1 MWAFL
6 SMAVI
11 SFALNLSEV
20 RTLYQEALD
29 DSDKADKLVSTTKGS
44 TQAIYKAYY
53 GAGLAFQAK
62 HSWNPATKLS
72 KASDAATQLNAAVK
86 AAPSDL
92 EVRFLRFAFESSV
105 PSMLSLSEHVA
116 EDKKWIL
123 ANKNTSHAMWS
134 VMKKFLK
141 GCSALTEA
149 EKKTL

>member
-1 MWAFL
+1 MWSTFGVL
-6 SMAVI
+6 LMTL
-11 SFALNLSEV
+11 ALNLTEV
-20 RTLYQEALD
+20 RTLYQAALD
-29 DSDKADKLVSTTKGS
+29 DSDKADELVKTTKGS

-72 KASDAATQLNAAVK
+72 KASDASTQLNAAVK

-92 EVRFLRFAFESSV
+92 EVRFLRFAFESNV
-105 PSMLSLSEHVA
+105 PSMLNLSEHVA